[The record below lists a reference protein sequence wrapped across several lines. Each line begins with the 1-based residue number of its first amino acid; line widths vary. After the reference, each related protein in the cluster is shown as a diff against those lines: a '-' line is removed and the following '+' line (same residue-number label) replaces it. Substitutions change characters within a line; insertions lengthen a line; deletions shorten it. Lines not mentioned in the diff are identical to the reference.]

1 MSAQNPISTSTR
13 ELLGQSDKSSS
24 EDKIEADGSAR
35 AFREALGL
43 AKAAVCAAGMSNS
56 RLAVDEFGM
65 IFFAPIETGVD
76 GFVCQVTDSDIL
88 LICRDDLAANSSAQ
102 PQFSVLRRG
111 PLPNTST
118 EGERNKLL
126 L

>member
-24 EDKIEADGSAR
+24 EDKIEADGLAR

-43 AKAAVCAAGMSNS
+43 AKAVCAAGMSNS

-88 LICRDDLAANSSAQ
+88 LIRRDDSAANS
-102 PQFSVLRRG
+102 
-111 PLPNTST
+111 
-118 EGERNKLL
+118 
-126 L
+126 